1 MTHEPS
7 PGKQRTTNERITIG
21 FIVIIIGIILVL
33 RNTGFPFPSF
43 LFSWPMILIAIG
55 IFSAIKDKF
64 SNNTW
69 WILMALGTFFLV
81 SREFPDLEL
90 GGFFLPAII
99 IAIGVSIL
107 LGKNTW
113 ITHKSKK
120 TNTAGSTA
128 SFQHAAQ
135 TGAAETNTSTDKKGE
150 DVLDASAIFGVVKK
164 NIYSKNFKGGDLV
177 SVFGGTEVNLMHA
190 DFTGEMKLEIVNVFG
205 ATTLFVPSHWQ
216 IRTEAAAILGA
227 IEDKRRE
234 PTAIQTD
241 KVLIIEGLVLFGGI
255 DIKSA

>member
-1 MTHEPS
+1 MTQESS
-7 PGKQRTTNERITIG
+7 PGKQRSTNERIIFG
-21 FIVIIIGIILVL
+21 SIVIIAGIILVL

-55 IFSAIKDKF
+55 VFSAIKDKF
-64 SNNTW
+64 TNNTW
-69 WILMALGTFFLV
+69 WILIALGTFFLV

-90 GGFFLPAII
+90 GDFFWPAIV
-99 IAIGVSIL
+99 IAIGLSIL
-107 LGKNTW
+107 LGKSTW
-113 ITHKSKK
+113 LINK
-120 TNTAGSTA
+120 TKRSDSSSTNS
-128 SFQHAAQ
+128 SFQPAESIGTNESNDT
-135 TGAAETNTSTDKKGE
+135 TGSKGE
-150 DVLDASAIFGVVKK
+150 DVLDAAAIFGVVKK
-164 NIYSKNFKGGDLV
+164 NIYSKNFKGGELV

-241 KVLIIEGLVLFGGI
+241 KVLIIEGVVLFGGI